1 MKPLT
6 YRAHESVI
14 TKSVNPRL
22 GHYAISKIT
31 PAMIQSYFAGVVRER
46 HSNKTANNHLVLL
59 KTIFKHAQQRNK
71 GEQKTKGTVP
81 FVPLFSE
88 GRREVVPH
96 PEDAKGFL
104 LDDIA
109 KRIK

>member
-1 MKPLT
+1 MKPST

-14 TKSVNPRL
+14 TKRVNPRL

-59 KTIFKHAQQRNK
+59 KTMFKHAQQRNK
-71 GEQKTKGTVP
+71 GDSPQWGLS
-81 FVPLFSE
+81 PLFS
-88 GRREVVPH
+88 
-96 PEDAKGFL
+96 
-104 LDDIA
+104 
-109 KRIK
+109 